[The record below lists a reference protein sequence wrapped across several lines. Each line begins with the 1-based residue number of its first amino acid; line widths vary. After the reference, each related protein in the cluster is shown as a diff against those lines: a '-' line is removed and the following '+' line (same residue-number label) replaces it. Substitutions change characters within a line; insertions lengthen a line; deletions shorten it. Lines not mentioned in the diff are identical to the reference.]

1 MGLKESVLDQKKEL
15 ESGKKPYETAA
26 FLILVILL
34 GYQWVTM
41 ANMFLYKWAN
51 NLTFFNTGYTNMPI
65 YVNRIFNLAGS
76 TGQAFWGYI
85 ALLVYLGYL
94 TLVFV
99 FVWWYCKKRGHAKW
113 TWTLI
118 VLFSPNI
125 FLISPWVVYAAYA
138 FRNYLY
144 RFIKSIFIDFKEY
157 DYKKDMQE
165 LEAYNQ
171 EQENIKE
178 GREEAKAEKARAKEE
193 AKATKAAE
201 KEVVEEKKEEKIE
214 E

>member
-1 MGLKESVLDQKKEL
+1 MGLKEAVLDQKKEL
-15 ESGKKPYETAA
+15 ESGKKPYETAS

-51 NLTFFNTGYTNMPI
+51 NFTFFNTGFTNMPAF
-65 YVNRIFNLAGS
+65 VVRIFGVAGS
-76 TGQAFWGYI
+76 TGQALWGYI

-94 TLVFV
+94 ALVFV

-118 VLFSPNI
+118 VMFSPNI
-125 FLISPWVVYAAYA
+125 FLVSTLVIYAAYA
-138 FRNYLY
+138 FRVYLY

-165 LEAYNQ
+165 LD
-171 EQENIKE
+171 
-178 GREEAKAEKARAKEE
+178 
-193 AKATKAAE
+193 
-201 KEVVEEKKEEKIE
+201 
-214 E
+214 